1 MSDSIF
7 GTDGIRGR
15 YGDGWLTLS
24 GAEQVG
30 FAAGQVLRT
39 RSESSAHALLAHDG
53 RASGPELER
62 ALARGLAAAGV
73 RATSAGLIPT
83 PALAWLARHH
93 DFAFGLMVSAS
104 HNPAQDN
111 GIKVFGGAGE
121 KPDDATQAAIEDILR
136 SGETKV
142 DAGAELAHAPE
153 LIDAY
158 AGHLLEDF
166 AAGLDLSNLK
176 IVLDCANGAGSV
188 LGPRVL
194 EGLGAQLIARA
205 AAPDGVNINE
215 GCGSTKPEGLQADVV
230 AHGAD
235 IGIALDGDGD
245 RCILVDANGD
255 IVHGDGILT
264 VLGRHAA
271 STGTASSRNVVA
283 TVMSNRGLHRALRDV
298 GVGVVEVAVGD
309 RAVVEGMRHGG
320 LALGGEQS
328 GHVVL
333 GERNDHIGDGLA
345 TGLAVLGV
353 MHATGESLRAL
364 AAPYQ
369 PFPQI
374 LINVPVGSKPAFE
387 TIKGLLEHVAQ
398 VERDL
403 GDEGRV
409 LLRYSGTEN
418 LARVM
423 VEGPDADTIQRFADA
438 LADRFRSALGSGA

>member
-1 MSDSIF
+1 LSDSIF

-15 YGDGWLTLS
+15 YGKGWLTQK

-30 FAAGQVLRT
+30 FAAGQVLAV
-39 RSESSAHALLAHDG
+39 RSSRSPHALLAHDG

-83 PALAWLARHH
+83 PALAWLARHG
-93 DFAFGLMVSAS
+93 DYAFGLMVSAS

-111 GIKVFGGAGE
+111 GIKVFDDAGE
-121 KPDDATQAAIEDILR
+121 KPDDATQAAIETILR
-136 SGETKV
+136 SGETRS
-142 DAGAELAHAPE
+142 DADTEPDHAPD
-153 LIDAY
+153 LLDAY
-158 AGHLLEDF
+158 AGHLVKDF
-166 AAGLDLSNLK
+166 AAGLDLSGLH
-176 IVLDCANGAGSV
+176 IVLDCANGAGST
-188 LGPRVL
+188 LGPLVL
-194 EGLGAQLIARA
+194 ESLGAKLVARA
-205 AAPDGVNINE
+205 ATPDGVNINE

-264 VLGRHAA
+264 VLGRHSAGQPSM
-271 STGTASSRNVVA
+271 STQHVVA
-283 TVMSNRGLHRALRDV
+283 TVMSNRGLHRALRDA
-298 GVGVVEVAVGD
+298 GVGVLEVAVGD
-309 RAVVEGMRHGG
+309 RAVVEGMRKNG

-353 MHATGESLRAL
+353 MHETGESLRAL
-364 AAPYQ
+364 AAPYV

-374 LINVPVGSKPAFE
+374 LINVPVSSKPSFE
-387 TIKGLLEHVAQ
+387 AIDGLEDHVLQ
-398 VERDL
+398 VEREL
-403 GDEGRV
+403 GDDGRV

-423 VEGPDADTIQRFADA
+423 VEGPDADTIQRHADA
-438 LADRFRSALGSGA
+438 LADRFRTALGSSA